1 MMNRQRCIT
10 GLIVILGLILGF
22 GIWQQRSQAA
32 GPNRQG
38 VQQVASS
45 ATGNGLVSPALRPA
59 TAAPMAT
66 ITVQSLGDGA
76 ANAANCPGVN
86 CRLRD
91 AIAAAVAGDT
101 IDFSVTGSIIISAFN
116 GGQLGID
123 KNLTIQG
130 PGAALLEIT
139 AFNSSRI
146 FRILPGVTVA
156 LSGMTVAD
164 GQALDFGGGIYNSG
178 TLTIVDSIFSRN
190 KGVNQGGGGIFN
202 DGILTVTN
210 TTFSNNY
217 ASPSG
222 GGISNWGTATV
233 INSTFFA
240 NTAHDSGGGIN
251 NNGTL
256 TIINSTFSCN
266 TADLGG
272 AIYNEGNRTLTIINS
287 TISGNSAN
295 TRGGGVATA
304 LA

>member
-45 ATGNGLVSPALRPA
+45 AVGEGLVSPALRPA
-59 TAAPMAT
+59 IAEPMAT
-66 ITVQSLGDGA
+66 ITVQSLFDGA

-101 IDFSVTGSIIISAFN
+101 IDFSVTGVIALHF
-116 GGQLGID
+116 GELVID
-123 KNLTIQG
+123 KNLTING
-130 PGAALLEIT
+130 PGAAQLLISG
-139 AFNSSRI
+139 FNNTRI

-156 LSGMTVAD
+156 LSGMTVAEGRHID
-164 GQALDFGGGIYNSG
+164 IGGGIYNSG

-190 KGVNQGGGGIFN
+190 FSGQGGGGIFN

-210 TTFSNNY
+210 NTFSSNNI
-217 ASPSG
+217 ALQASG
-222 GGISNWGTATV
+222 GGISNFGTATV

-240 NTAHDSGGGIN
+240 NLSGPRRWYSQQRH
-251 NNGTL
+251 L
-256 TIINSTFSCN
+256 
-266 TADLGG
+266 DHHQ
-272 AIYNEGNRTLTIINS
+272 
-287 TISGNSAN
+287 
-295 TRGGGVATA
+295 
-304 LA
+304 